1 MISAQSILSSV
12 FPGGIPPELYGSL
25 PEITGH
31 AQRLADLAAGFTI
44 EEIEKCSLKSVKI
57 RPIETVKTD
66 DTVEEEL
73 SKMQIGWA
81 AKRKLTGKLPSDAN
95 EIIASMKAQGMTHAE
110 IGEKLGISK
119 TTSKNRLVKW
129 RKAQKASELYEP
141 GAVEAAAEAKAAE
154 ATIRKYRTV
163 EDLVKSMDRPGAFD
177 SEILVAVK
185 RQFPGIRLT
194 VADIAE
200 MRRMA

>member
-1 MISAQSILSSV
+1 MSTETKYQVMGELLGLPSADIETAERQADRIIQIV
-12 FPGGIPPELYGSL
+12 HGGW
-25 PEITGH
+25 T
-31 AQRLADLAAGFTI
+31 Q

-66 DTVEEEL
+66 DTVNEEL
-73 SKMQIGWA
+73 SKMHIEWA
-81 AKRKLTGKLPSDAN
+81 AKRKLTGKLPPDAN
-95 EIIASMKAQGMTHAE
+95 EIIASMKAQGMTHKQ

-129 RKAQKASELYEP
+129 RKAQKAAELYEP

>member
-1 MISAQSILSSV
+1 MSTETKYQVMGELLGSPSA
-12 FPGGIPPELYGSL
+12 
-25 PEITGH
+25 
-31 AQRLADLAAGFTI
+31 D
-44 EEIEKCSLKSVKI
+44 
-57 RPIETVKTD
+57 IETAEKQAIRIIGMVKG
-66 DTVEEEL
+66 
-73 SKMQIGWA
+73 GWTPDEVGNVA
-81 AKRKLTGKLPSDAN
+81 FNASPCTRKLFRKPAGKLPPDAN
-95 EIIASMKAQGMTHAE
+95 EIIASMKAQGMTHKQ

-129 RKAQKASELYEP
+129 RKAQKAAELYEP

>member
-1 MISAQSILSSV
+1 MISTQSILSSV

-31 AQRLADLAAGFTI
+31 AQRLADLAAGFTQ
-44 EEIEKCSLKSVKI
+44 EEIDRCSL
-57 RPIETVKTD
+57 RPIEIEPSALD
-66 DTVEEEL
+66 EL
-73 SKMQIGWA
+73 LST
-81 AKRKLTGKLPSDAN
+81 KRKPAGKLPPNAN

-163 EDLVKSMDRPGAFD
+163 EDLVKSMDRPGTFD
-177 SEILVAVK
+177 SEIMAAVN
-185 RQFPGIRLT
+185 RAFPGNELT
-194 VADIAE
+194 VDDIAC
-200 MRRMA
+200 MRWQA